1 MLLLPLLTPAVGIA
15 KIVEAPVLN
24 EKTLLTTKGGID
36 LYINY
41 KATEEGVSPAVVKKV
56 IECESQY
63 NVNALGDS
71 GHSRGLVQIH
81 NKYHPEV
88 SDEEAY
94 DAQFAVD
101 FLVQKL
107 KEGRGKEWT
116 CWRHMK

>member
-1 MLLLPLLTPAVGIA
+1 MIGIA
-15 KIVEAPVLN
+15 QVVEAPVLS
-24 EKTLLTTKGGID
+24 EKTLLNTKGGIE

-41 KATEEGVSPAVVKKV
+41 KATEQGVSPAVVKKV

-63 NVNALGDS
+63 KITALGDG

-81 NKYHPEV
+81 DKYHPDV

-94 DAQFAVD
+94 NPQFAVD

-107 KEGRGKEWT
+107 KEGQGRQWT
-116 CWRHMK
+116 CFKMLGHVK

>member
-1 MLLLPLLTPAVGIA
+1 LLPLLTPAVGIA

-41 KATEEGVSPAVVKKV
+41 KATEQGVNPAVVKKV
-56 IECESQY
+56 IACESEY
-63 NVNALGDS
+63 NPNALGDE

-94 DAQFAVD
+94 DPAFAVG

-107 KEGRGKEWT
+107 KEGQGKQWS
-116 CWRHMK
+116 CFRSMK